1 MPWLDGLKGIAEIA
15 EMRSFNWIAQEAK
28 TKPANGKKLETCKI
42 LDMGTCL
49 LHYQNLMIS
58 VKCSDQIKTLLSC
71 SLLFKD
77 FIKSIFDHR
86 IAFLFR
92 PLLWW
97 KSTHGIVVRKRGLE
111 MRRAESVVQKK
122 GRGNLTVL
130 HVQ

>member
-1 MPWLDGLKGIAEIA
+1 MPSVDGTVIITETK
-15 EMRSFNWIAQEAK
+15 SSNWIAPETRSKA
-28 TKPANGKKLETCKI
+28 ADGNKLEICNLNDLT
-42 LDMGTCL
+42 LCL

-97 KSTHGIVVRKRGLE
+97 KSTHGIVARKRGLE

>member
-1 MPWLDGLKGIAEIA
+1 MPWVERMVIMKI
-15 EMRSFNWIAQEAK
+15 MKSSNWIAQETRSKA
-28 TKPANGKKLETCKI
+28 ANGNKLEICNLKDLT
-42 LDMGTCL
+42 TCL
-49 LHYQNLMIS
+49 LQSQNLMIS
-58 VKCSDQIKTLLSC
+58 VKCRATIKTFLSY